1 MRNTARALQPATFLL
16 FQLALLPMNFRLA
29 LLPATYRLALLPAT
43 YRLAMYRLAIFPP
56 TDPRTDTILRVIQV
70 VISPEAF
77 RSLQRRPSSGLFA
90 N

>member
-16 FQLALLPMNFRLA
+16 FQLALLPMKF
-29 LLPATYRLALLPAT
+29 RLALLPAT